1 MKMWTGALVLLMV
14 LCLSVPAAFAEFYKY
29 RDENGVLRFTD
40 DLSMVPPD
48 QRPKID
54 TYEEVKSSAP
64 PPAAPSAVES
74 SAETPPKAAGEGG
87 KRKALDAKDVSGVA
101 AEHKR
106 LEQMRKQ
113 LEKERGDLARQKQ
126 ALQEQ
131 RARVETEED
140 ARAYDE
146 NVQQLNKRIAD
157 YEKRR
162 AEFTEQ
168 AESLNALRDQ

>member
-1 MKMWTGALVLLMV
+1 MKTWTGAIVLLMV
-14 LCLSVPAAFAEFYKY
+14 LCLAVPAAFAEFYKY

-64 PPAAPSAVES
+64 PPAAAAP
-74 SAETPPKAAGEGG
+74 AEAPAAAADEDRPK
-87 KRKALDAKDVSGVA
+87 KALDATDVSGVA

-106 LEQMRKQ
+106 LDQRRKQ
-113 LEKERGDLARQKQ
+113 LEKERQNLGRQKQ
-126 ALQEQ
+126 ALQQE
-131 RARVETEED
+131 RARIETEED
-140 ARAYDE
+140 ARAYDAK
-146 NVQQLNKRIAD
+146 VQQLNERIAG

-168 AESLNALRDQ
+168 AEALNALREQ